1 MAQNGTAR
9 MSKPPSMKGKGR
21 RQSTSPPPA
30 RTSKAQLLATRLG
43 LKSTKTRAPADPLR
57 NLTDAGF
64 RTPPQSP
71 RGSGSGAAAAG
82 AGPTTDD
89 GAIAAVLAKRQ
100 HLHCPVCGE
109 SPPALSAACVD
120 LPANAVA
127 TLATRQERAPYAL
140 TIECALSEAECA
152 ELIEATEAIGYG
164 EALVN
169 VGGGRQLR
177 MSDVR
182 NSDRCIVDDAAA
194 AEMIWERIKRFV
206 PQEFGEGRRRGRA
219 LGLNERLRFL
229 KYGDGQFFA
238 PHADGEYR
246 RPYCGARGG
255 EYSMVTVQLY
265 LTAAAAAP
273 APGSSPGSVAVEAA
287 RFRGGATR
295 FLSSVHGDGD
305 DGVDVVPAAGRVL
318 CFQHELLHEGSLVR
332 SPERPLDGDR
342 GTFKYAIRTDVMYT
356 AAEGPIE
363 Q

>member
-1 MAQNGTAR
+1 MA
-9 MSKPPSMKGKGR
+9 
-21 RQSTSPPPA
+21 STS
-30 RTSKAQLLATRLG
+30 S
-43 LKSTKTRAPADPLR
+43 SH
-57 NLTDAGF
+57 GF

-71 RGSGSGAAAAG
+71 RGSGAAAAG
-82 AGPTTDD
+82 AGPKT

-100 HLHCPVCGE
+100 HLHCPACGK
-109 SPPALSAACVD
+109 SPPALLVACVD

-127 TLATRQERAPYAL
+127 SLATQQERAPYAL

-177 MSDVR
+177 MAEVR

-194 AEMIWERIKRFV
+194 AEMIWQRIKRFV
-206 PQEFGEGRRRGRA
+206 PQEFGEGQRRGRA

-229 KYGDGQFFA
+229 KYGDGQYFA
-238 PHADGEYR
+238 PHADGAYR
-246 RPYCGARGG
+246 RPYCGVRGG

-273 APGSSPGSVAVEAA
+273 PPSSSPEGVAAVEAA

-295 FLSSVHGDGD
+295 FLSSVYGDGD

-342 GTFKYAIRTDVMYT
+342 GAFKYAIRTDVMYT

-363 Q
+363 QWDYEHQPL